1 MISLKYLTIFLF
13 TNLSFG
19 IDLKEQNQNLISGID
34 SIYFKLDPIDVTAF
48 RKSYLN
54 PMSET
59 LISGNRIETFNV
71 SSSLNTVLRNVPGLF
86 ALSDFNNAQ
95 DSRISIRGFG
105 ARSNFGIRGI
115 KILVDGIPESTPD
128 GQGQID
134 NISANYFDQ
143 ICVLRAS
150 TSILFG
156 NASGGAISFSSKT
169 PKNYNY
175 TKYSFI
181 GNSLNDNALMYFIN
195 RSKRYLDWN
204 IQADIEN
211 QRGHRDH
218 SASQSIIFNSQLKYR
233 WKYFENFILSF
244 NHLYSPYALDPG
256 GLTSTQNI
264 DNPKM
269 ARMENQLYDAG
280 ESVRQSKLSLRT
292 EKYFDNKILMKTD
305 LWFLHR
311 TFDNKLPFESG
322 G

>member
-1 MISLKYLTIFLF
+1 MISPKYLTIFLF

-54 PMSET
+54 PISET

-156 NASGGAISFSSKT
+156 NASGGAISFSSRT

-195 RSKRYLDWN
+195 RSKNYLDWN

-211 QRGHRDH
+211 QKGHRDH
-218 SASQSIIFNSQLKYR
+218 SASQSIIFNSQLKYQ
-233 WKYFENFILSF
+233 WKTIKIVLVILV
-244 NHLYSPYALDPG
+244 
-256 GLTSTQNI
+256 
-264 DNPKM
+264 
-269 ARMENQLYDAG
+269 E
-280 ESVRQSKLSLRT
+280 
-292 EKYFDNKILMKTD
+292 
-305 LWFLHR
+305 
-311 TFDNKLPFESG
+311 
-322 G
+322 

>member
-1 MISLKYLTIFLF
+1 MISPKYLTIFLF

-59 LISGNRIETFNV
+59 LISGNRIETFNI

-143 ICVLRAS
+143 ICVLRA
-150 TSILFG
+150 
-156 NASGGAISFSSKT
+156 
-169 PKNYNY
+169 
-175 TKYSFI
+175 
-181 GNSLNDNALMYFIN
+181 LM
-195 RSKRYLDWN
+195 
-204 IQADIEN
+204 
-211 QRGHRDH
+211 
-218 SASQSIIFNSQLKYR
+218 
-233 WKYFENFILSF
+233 
-244 NHLYSPYALDPG
+244 
-256 GLTSTQNI
+256 
-264 DNPKM
+264 
-269 ARMENQLYDAG
+269 
-280 ESVRQSKLSLRT
+280 
-292 EKYFDNKILMKTD
+292 
-305 LWFLHR
+305 
-311 TFDNKLPFESG
+311 
-322 G
+322 